1 MGRLDARAVT
11 GEELRR
17 FEKRLFTDL
26 RKLSEM
32 IGEGRIEEGVYRVG
46 VEQEMFLIGE
56 GNRPAPMAME
66 VLKELDDP
74 SFTTEI
80 ARFNLEANLEPM
92 MMSGDLLS
100 RTEKRLEEVMSA
112 AAEAARRVGVDV
124 CLTGTFMTSQAFYPN
139 LCQAEGAVIMNIAS
153 LAAQR
158 SCALHANY
166 CAAKAGVESLTQV
179 LALEWAADQI
189 RVIAVSPGVV
199 NTPIVRKN
207 MAPGSDREKA
217 IIGMTPLGRLF
228 GPDELARLI
237 LAYCSDDFSHV
248 TGSTLVADGGFAT
261 AGGLPQ
267 FYN

>member
-1 MGRLDARAVT
+1 MGRLDARAVS

-100 RTEKRLEEVMSA
+100 RTEKRLEEVMEA

-124 CLTGTFMTSQAFYPN
+124 CLTGILPTLRLSDMTLDNMTPLARYHVLNEALSRLRGHEPYHLHMAGADEIHSTHDNVMPEGCNASFQIHLQVGASEFTRLYNLAQLVTAPILACSPN
-139 LCQAEGAVIMNIAS
+139 
-153 LAAQR
+153 
-158 SCALHANY
+158 
-166 CAAKAGVESLTQV
+166 
-179 LALEWAADQI
+179 
-189 RVIAVSPGVV
+189 SPLLFGRRLW
-199 NTPIVRKN
+199 RK
-207 MAPGSDREKA
+207 PGSDSSSRVSIPA
-217 IIGMTPLGRLF
+217 APAPPSASAPRAAPSAG
-228 GPDELARLI
+228 
-237 LAYCSDDFSHV
+237 
-248 TGSTLVADGGFAT
+248 TG
-261 AGGLPQ
+261 
-267 FYN
+267 